1 VSNDAI
7 MLNPDAL
14 TAALKI
20 AERLAKS
27 NLIPKPLQGKP
38 DDVLVVL
45 LTGRSYG
52 VDPMTALSNISVI
65 NGKPVL
71 EAKLLHGLC
80 LARRDVCEY
89 FVCVDATAT
98 SATYEAKR
106 VGAPKPER
114 KTWTLK
120 QAQDAGLTGKE
131 NWSKYPQA
139 MLEARAKAALAR
151 SAFPDVV
158 TGAYIPD
165 EAEEMDGRRG
175 FDPEEA
181 FRDARPPIQGTAR
194 ALPAESAT
202 AQATPRL
209 ETPRAMD
216 GATVPAATMQA
227 VASDVPPAGREPGAD
242 DGDEDPMAKE
252 YNALISAIANAAT
265 PAEVGAL
272 KPRIKAFSGEEYKAL
287 IGIGTKRVETL
298 KAQQATE

>member
-20 AERLAKS
+20 AERLSKS
-27 NLIPKPLQGKP
+27 NLIPKALQGKP

-80 LARRDVCEY
+80 LARKDVCEY
-89 FVCVDATAT
+89 FVCVEANATA
-98 SATYEAKR
+98 ATYEAKR

-114 KTWTLK
+114 KTWTIK
-120 QAQDAGLTGKE
+120 QAQDAGLTSKE
-131 NWSKYPQA
+131 NWQKYPQA

-165 EAEEMDGRRG
+165 EAEEIDGSRG
-175 FDPEEA
+175 FVPEET
-181 FRDARPPIQGTAR
+181 FRDARPPISATAR
-194 ALPAESAT
+194 VLPAESAST
-202 AQATPRL
+202 QSTPRL
-209 ETPRAMD
+209 ESPKAME
-216 GATVPAATMQA
+216 GTAIPSGTIKS
-227 VASDVPPAGREPGAD
+227 VASDGPQAQREPAAD
-242 DGDEDPMAKE
+242 DGDDPMATE
-252 YNALISAIANAAT
+252 YNALVAAIANAST
-265 PAEVGAL
+265 PAEVAAL
-272 KPRIKAFSGEEYKAL
+272 KPRIKAFSGEAFKAL
-287 IGIGTKRVETL
+287 IEVGSKRMDAL
-298 KAQQATE
+298 KTQQATE

>member
-1 VSNDAI
+1 MSNDAI

-14 TAALKI
+14 ATALKI
-20 AERLAKS
+20 AERLSKS

-89 FVCVDATAT
+89 FVCIEASAT

-114 KTWTLK
+114 KTWTLQ
-120 QAQDAGLTGKE
+120 QAKDAGLTGKE
-131 NWSKYPQA
+131 NWTKYPQA

-165 EAEEMDGRRG
+165 EAEEIGASRS
-175 FDPEEA
+175 FAPEEA
-181 FRDARPPIQGTAR
+181 FKDARPPIQSTAR
-194 ALPAESAT
+194 ALAAEGASTQSAT
-202 AQATPRL
+202 RL
-209 ETPRAMD
+209 ETPRAME
-216 GATVPAATMQA
+216 GATVPSPPLSA
-227 VASDVPPAGREPGAD
+227 VATDMPSTQREPGAD
-242 DGDEDPMAKE
+242 DGEEDPMAQE
-252 YNALISAIANAAT
+252 YNALISAIANATT
-265 PAEVGAL
+265 PAEVAAL
-272 KPRIKAFSGEEYKAL
+272 KPRIKAFSGDEYAAL
-287 IGIGTKRVETL
+287 VALGTRRVDAL
-298 KAQQATE
+298 KAQQTKE

>member
-1 VSNDAI
+1 MSNDAI

-20 AERLAKS
+20 AERLSKS

-52 VDPMTALSNISVI
+52 VDPMTALANISVI

-80 LARRDVCEY
+80 LARKDVCEY
-89 FVCVDATAT
+89 FICVEASATT
-98 SATYEAKR
+98 ATYEAKR

-131 NWSKYPQA
+131 NWQKYPQA

-165 EAEEMDGRRG
+165 EAEEIDGSRG
-175 FDPEEA
+175 FVPEEA
-181 FRDARPPIQGTAR
+181 FKDARPPIQATAR
-194 ALPAESAT
+194 VLPAESAST
-202 AQATPRL
+202 QSAPRL
-209 ETPRAMD
+209 ETHRAME
-216 GATVPAATMQA
+216 GATVPATTLKA
-227 VASDVPPAGREPGAD
+227 VADDAPREQREPGAD
-242 DGDEDPMAKE
+242 DGDDPMSAE
-252 YNALISAIANAAT
+252 YNALVAAIANAST
-265 PAEVGAL
+265 PAEVAAL
-272 KPRIKAFSGEEYKAL
+272 KPRIKAFNGDEFKAL
-287 IGIGTKRVETL
+287 IDLGSKRVDAL

>member
-1 VSNDAI
+1 MSNDAI
-7 MLNPDAL
+7 MLNGDAL
-14 TAALKI
+14 SAALKI
-20 AERLAKS
+20 AERLSKS
-27 NLIPKPLQGKP
+27 NLIPKALQGKP

-80 LARRDVCEY
+80 LARKDVCEY
-89 FVCVDATAT
+89 FVCVEANAT

-114 KTWTLK
+114 KTWTIK
-120 QAQDAGLTGKE
+120 QAQDAGLHGKE
-131 NWSKYPQA
+131 NWQKYPQA

-165 EAEEMDGRRG
+165 EAEEMGARG
-175 FDPEEA
+175 FVPEEE
-181 FRDARPPIQGTAR
+181 FRDARPPAPAVR
-194 ALPAESAT
+194 VLPAESAST
-202 AQATPRL
+202 QAAPRL
-209 ETPRAMD
+209 GTPKAME
-216 GATVPAATMQA
+216 GAPIPASTIRTTAG
-227 VASDVPPAGREPGAD
+227 DVPQPAREPGAD
-242 DGDEDPMAKE
+242 DGDDDPMTKE
-252 YNALISAIANAAT
+252 HNALVAAIANAKA
-265 PAEVGAL
+265 PAEVAAL
-272 KPRIKAFSGEEYKAL
+272 KPRIKAFNGEEFKAL
-287 IGIGTKRVETL
+287 IDLGAKRVDAL

>member
-1 VSNDAI
+1 MSNDAI

-20 AERLAKS
+20 AERLSKS

-52 VDPMTALSNISVI
+52 VDPMTALSNISVF

-80 LARRDVCEY
+80 LARKDVCEY
-89 FVCVDATAT
+89 FICVEANATA
-98 SATYEAKR
+98 ATYEAKR

-114 KTWTLK
+114 KMWTIK
-120 QAQDAGLTGKE
+120 QAQDAGLTSKE
-131 NWSKYPQA
+131 NWQKYPQA

-165 EAEEMDGRRG
+165 EAEEIEGSRG
-175 FDPEEA
+175 FVPEEA
-181 FRDARPPIQGTAR
+181 FRDARPPIPATAR
-194 ALPAESAT
+194 VLPAESAST
-202 AQATPRL
+202 LSTTRL
-209 ETPRAMD
+209 EAPTATE
-216 GATVPAATMQA
+216 GATVSGGTIKS
-227 VASDVPPAGREPGAD
+227 VASDVPQAQREPGAD
-242 DGDEDPMAKE
+242 DGDDPMSTE
-252 YNALISAIANAAT
+252 YNALLTAIANAKT
-265 PAEVGAL
+265 PAEVAAL
-272 KPRIKAFSGEEYKAL
+272 KPRIKAFNGDEFKTL
-287 IGIGTKRVETL
+287 IDLGSKRVDAL

>member
-20 AERLAKS
+20 AERLSKS

-89 FVCVDATAT
+89 FVCVEASAT

-114 KTWTLK
+114 KTWVIK

-131 NWSKYPQA
+131 NWQKYPQA

-165 EAEEMDGRRG
+165 EAEEMGGPHG
-175 FDPEEA
+175 FVPEDA
-181 FRDARPPIQGTAR
+181 FRDARPPVQSTGR
-194 ALPAESAT
+194 VLPAESVST
-202 AQATPRL
+202 QSTPRI
-209 ETPRAMD
+209 EAPRAME
-216 GATVPAATMQA
+216 GATVPGSTLIAT
-227 VASDVPPAGREPGAD
+227 ASDTPRTQREPGSD
-242 DGDEDPMAKE
+242 DGDADPMSHE
-252 YNALISAIANAAT
+252 FNALTAAIANAKT
-265 PAEVGAL
+265 PAEVAAL
-272 KPRIKAFSGEEYKAL
+272 KPRIKAFNGDEFKTL
-287 IGIGTKRVETL
+287 IDLGAKRVDTL